1 MCCIRSFMHF
11 HGMQAHE
18 VEHTMVEL
26 EPGAALA
33 AWFKVHYA
41 ELDNRGQ
48 LFTHLEGAGPE
59 IGVQQKQ
66 ESALEGVSPRQ
77 RREYDVGQGK

>member
-1 MCCIRSFMHF
+1 
-11 HGMQAHE
+11 MQAHE
-18 VEHTMVEL
+18 VDNPMVEL

-41 ELDNRGQ
+41 ELDSRGL

-59 IGVQQKQ
+59 VGVQQKQ
-66 ESALEGVSPRQ
+66 EPALEGASPRQ
-77 RREYDVGQGK
+77 RREYDVSKGK

>member
-1 MCCIRSFMHF
+1 
-11 HGMQAHE
+11 MQARDE
-18 VEHTMVEL
+18 EPPMVEL

-41 ELDNRGQ
+41 ELDDRGL

-59 IGVQQKQ
+59 VGVHKKQ
-66 ESALEGVSPRQ
+66 LALEGASPRE
-77 RREYDVGQGK
+77 RREYDVGKGR